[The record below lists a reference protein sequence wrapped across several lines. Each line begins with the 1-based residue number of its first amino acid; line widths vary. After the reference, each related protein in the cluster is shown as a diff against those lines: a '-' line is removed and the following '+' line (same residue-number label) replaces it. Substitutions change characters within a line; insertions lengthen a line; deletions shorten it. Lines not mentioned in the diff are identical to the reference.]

1 MSGAQLQQPLRVSNV
16 ADQSVA
22 LRGCVQACACGGC
35 SCTRARPC
43 SFPACATDTFG
54 AIFPISSRRQ
64 RDAIKTKRHHP
75 SSGFHP
81 SFSILPLLQQRRNTA
96 LRRLAPISSSTSR
109 STGKG
114 RCQEQKEQRS
124 RQLGLPARTAAR
136 VALAKHSD
144 GTFSFICFKGGV
156 TMMPAALFRLI
167 SSGCSPSWLSCYSSD
182 LFHSATHACRFAF
195 CSSG

>member
-1 MSGAQLQQPLRVSNV
+1 MQFSRFLHLSSG
-16 ADQSVA
+16 
-22 LRGCVQACACGGC
+22 
-35 SCTRARPC
+35 T
-43 SFPACATDTFG
+43 
-54 AIFPISSRRQ
+54 RQ
-64 RDAIKTKRHHP
+64 RDLNKTVLRHHP

-81 SFSILPLLQQRRNTA
+81 SFSLLPLLQQRRNTA

-124 RQLGLPARTAAR
+124 RQLGLPARTTAR

-144 GTFSFICFKGGV
+144 CTFSLICFNSGV

-195 CSSG
+195 CSSGWGPTLSSSSTATCGRFIDED